1 MTLRKFYGLPI
12 VFLGVYNRVLRID
25 YKHACVQKGKAREGL
40 AAATTSVKVQRMSDD
55 TFVVKTRASAVK
67 ETADKPRTKGK
78 PRTKAEKKKN
88 RIGKQRHR
96 PAPSE

>member
-1 MTLRKFYGLPI
+1 MNTEETTESKPKGPMYGKSWTVSSRHI
-12 VFLGVYNRVLRID
+12 NFD
-25 YKHACVQKGKAREGL
+25 AADKAREGL